1 MSASSRDDLELATS
15 PSGGSACGSMRTS
28 VSERRISSAELFGG
42 AREVLIEH
50 SGVLY
55 RLRHTSQGKL
65 ILTK

>member
-1 MSASSRDDLELATS
+1 MSDSTGRRDPTAASSERVVPSCAAT
-15 PSGGSACGSMRTS
+15 PEAGK
-28 VSERRISSAELFGG
+28 RISSAELFAG

-50 SGVLY
+50 SGETY